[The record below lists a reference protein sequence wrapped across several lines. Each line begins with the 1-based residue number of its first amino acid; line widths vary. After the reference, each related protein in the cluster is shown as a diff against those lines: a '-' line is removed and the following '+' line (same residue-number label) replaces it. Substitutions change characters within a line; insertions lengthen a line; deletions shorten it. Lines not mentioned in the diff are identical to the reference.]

1 MVRSGLFLPVL
12 ALTCHAVQKA
22 EIGSTI
28 PEATTTTF
36 TQPQAT
42 LTTVDANGGER
53 GIAAELEEAGEQVM
67 RELQET
73 QRELIDGLDL
83 KS

>member
-1 MVRSGLFLPVL
+1 M
-12 ALTCHAVQKA
+12 QKA

-28 PEATTTTF
+28 PEATTIDLPTRDV
-36 TQPQAT
+36 AK

>member
-1 MVRSGLFLPVL
+1 M
-12 ALTCHAVQKA
+12 TAV
-22 EIGSTI
+22 
-28 PEATTTTF
+28 EAN
-36 TQPQAT
+36 A
-42 LTTVDANGGER
+42 GER
-53 GIAAELEEAGEQVM
+53 GIVAELEEAGEQVM